1 MNRKQIEELKA
12 KAHAGVIAAKHSLDK
27 ALLVK
32 GTEVPEARRTLAA
45 AEQQLEDAEAMLLAL
60 EDLEESK
67 RLWEEEVA
75 WKTMPRV
82 AHAEYQAAKKRF
94 ETDYD
99 KFKGTEDLKVRG
111 AELLVLATKSGENDV
126 NDCKRFLGTFGGS
139 PELESLW

>member
-1 MNRKQIEELKA
+1 MNRKQIEELRA
-12 KAHAGVIAAKHSLDK
+12 KAHADVIAAEHSLDK

-32 GTEVPEARRTLAA
+32 GTEVAEARRTLAA
-45 AEQQLEDAEAMLLAL
+45 AKQLLEDAEAMLLAL
-60 EDLEESK
+60 DEREEPE

-99 KFKGTEDLKVRG
+99 KLKGSEKNWG
-111 AELLVLATKSGENDV
+111 AH
-126 NDCKRFLGTFGGS
+126 C
-139 PELESLW
+139 

>member
-1 MNRKQIEELKA
+1 MNRKQIEELRA
-12 KAHAGVIAAKHSLDK
+12 KAHADVIAAEHSLDK

-32 GTEVPEARRTLAA
+32 GTEVAEARRTLAA
-45 AEQQLEDAEAMLLAL
+45 AKQLLEDAEAMLLAL
-60 EDLEESK
+60 DEREEPE

-99 KFKGTEDLKVRG
+99 KLKGSEDLKVRG
-111 AELLVLATKSGENDV
+111 AELLALATKSGESDLS
-126 NDCKRFLGTFGGS
+126 DCKRFLGA
-139 PELESLW
+139 